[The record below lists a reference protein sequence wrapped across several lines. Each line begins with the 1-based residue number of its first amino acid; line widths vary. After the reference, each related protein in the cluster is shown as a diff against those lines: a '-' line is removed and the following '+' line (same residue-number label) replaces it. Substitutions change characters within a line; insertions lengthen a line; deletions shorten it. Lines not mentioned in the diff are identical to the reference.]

1 MIIDKHKTI
10 FIHIPKNA
18 GTSIKNFFSKD
29 KDKLCIPLGKI
40 NKHDTIYQVKLK
52 EPKLYSSFRKF
63 AVVRNPYDRALS
75 WYSYLKGKKDE
86 FKEWLKNPTHKLES
100 QHTWVDET
108 VFIIKYENL
117 NEELNEFF
125 GEEIDLPIT
134 NKSDH
139 DHFLNYYDEES
150 SDIIHDRYK
159 EDFKKYNYKKL

>member
-1 MIIDKHKTI
+1 MIIEEYKTI

-18 GTSIKNFFSKD
+18 GTAIKDFFNKD

-40 NKHDTIYQVKLK
+40 NKHDTIRQVKLK

-63 AVVRNPYDRALS
+63 AIVRNPYDRTLS
-75 WYSYLKGKKDE
+75 WYSYLKGEKDK
-86 FKEWLKNPTHKLES
+86 FKEWLRNPTHKLEP

-125 GEEIDLPIT
+125 GKEINLPIT

-139 DHFLNYYDEES
+139 DHFSNYYDKES
-150 SDIIHDRYK
+150 SGIIYDRYK
-159 EDFKKYNYKKL
+159 KDFEKYNYKKL